1 MVLEPTEPISG
12 SMRLWLHD
20 LYFVCRRDMLRFF
33 SQKSRIAMALLQP
46 LIWLIFMG
54 NVMSGMTRN
63 PYGAALLGVD
73 RYLDFMTPGIIIMT
87 ALFSGTFSGFSLVWD
102 RRIGFLNR
110 MLAAPLS
117 RSAIPAGKMT
127 AICLQV
133 MFQAC
138 LIGLIALALGVRFA
152 AGVSGFLL
160 IALIAGLFGAAMAGV
175 SLSIAVLFKSFDA
188 LHPLLNFLTMPLMF
202 TSNAIFPT
210 AAMPGWMQVIADWNP
225 LSHAVSPIRT
235 LTVEGWAFGS
245 AAQGLAVTM
254 LFAAIMLIIATVQ
267 FKRSIE

>member
-1 MVLEPTEPISG
+1 
-12 SMRLWLHD
+12 
-20 LYFVCRRDMLRFF
+20 MLRFF
-33 SQKSRIAMALLQP
+33 SQKSRIVMALLQP

-152 AGVSGFLL
+152 AGLSGFLL

-254 LFAAIMLIIATVQ
+254 LFAGLMLIIATVQ